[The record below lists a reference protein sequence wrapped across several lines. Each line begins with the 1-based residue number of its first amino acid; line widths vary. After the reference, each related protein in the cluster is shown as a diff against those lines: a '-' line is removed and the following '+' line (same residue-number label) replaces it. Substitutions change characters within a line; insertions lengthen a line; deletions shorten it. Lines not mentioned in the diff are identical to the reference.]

1 MRALVLALAGLSLTA
16 GAASAQDAVVRR
28 GAAVFQKWCAP
39 CHADGP
45 GNDGR
50 KSLPGTGSLALKY
63 KGEKPALLEQRTDL
77 PAAVLKTFVRG
88 GIASMTPFRKTE
100 VSDADI
106 EAIAAYLQSTSAKG
120 R

>member
-1 MRALVLALAGLSLTA
+1 MRGLLLVAALSLTA
-16 GAASAQDAVVRR
+16 GAASAQDALVQR
-28 GAAVFQKWCAP
+28 GAVVFQKWCAP
-39 CHADGP
+39 CHGDGP

-50 KSLPGTGSLALKY
+50 KSLPGTASLALKY

-77 PAAVLKTFVRG
+77 PAGVLKTFVRG

-106 EAIAAYLQSTSAKG
+106 EAIAAYLQSTSSK
-120 R
+120 RR